1 MRCGVEVNTWLEI
14 RAVFPFTFQER
25 FKSGSLVELRARRM
39 TGLSLASIPL
49 VQQMIIIFICSR
61 VAGGGIGEEEE
72 NTNWER
78 NGTTI
83 LRVKLLYFA
92 TRYAVVT
99 SSILD
104 PTTPHAL
111 HLIVATAVISF
122 SLAKFH
128 GFCTMLLKASL
139 LLFISPAVS
148 DSIRAGIQQTQQPL
162 MPSLPS
168 IQVVLTPVLD
178 ATASLPAVLDI
189 SLSFSSPN
197 LPANTSLVELP
208 LAIGNVPCQA
218 YNGSNPIL
226 AVDDDGILDLTI
238 ADDGQHNLRRW
249 LTSRPTVG
257 AVRLSMTAIPRE
269 IDITTPIG
277 PRIDLRE
284 IDGGLLGSA
293 SSMVPL
299 PATPPH
305 ESYDI
310 TVCWDL
316 SKSRANTTYASSL
329 GEDLCTEIVDKPQA
343 IQALQSSI
351 FAVGPT
357 LHRYPPSTQSPEMSQ
372 FGLFY
377 FGDRVDVPFDVVK
390 LADYVQALFIN
401 MCGFFHDSDT
411 RPYRV
416 FLRASLRGFGGQ
428 GFLSSFMLEYFPSAE
443 VEQWELEWLL
453 AHEAT
458 HNWPLMDSTPG
469 QATGAD
475 NTWYNEGIATYYQ
488 LFLPYRLGKTTPAE
502 FVRQLN
508 MNLQAYFTNP
518 TINMSNEEVAEQT
531 WQNSAA
537 QRLPYH
543 RGLLYFL
550 RLEYHMWQ
558 SSGGKLGIRSP
569 VLQLLERKRK
579 GEAFDLSC
587 WISLVGAAIDNPAVA
602 QEQYRDMAAGGFL
615 SLPPSALSHFDL
627 SVVSTAQERLELGFD
642 TASLNSRVISGTVPG
657 SRAEEAGIKDG
668 DAIVQTKSMY
678 WQVADDISQNMRM
691 RLMRDGVTFDVSYWP
706 RSREKVPSVQV
717 VDAGSVD
724 NHIS

>member
-1 MRCGVEVNTWLEI
+1 
-14 RAVFPFTFQER
+14 
-25 FKSGSLVELRARRM
+25 
-39 TGLSLASIPL
+39 
-49 VQQMIIIFICSR
+49 
-61 VAGGGIGEEEE
+61 
-72 NTNWER
+72 
-78 NGTTI
+78 
-83 LRVKLLYFA
+83 
-92 TRYAVVT
+92 
-99 SSILD
+99 
-104 PTTPHAL
+104 
-111 HLIVATAVISF
+111 
-122 SLAKFH
+122 
-128 GFCTMLLKASL
+128 MLLKASL
-139 LLFISPAVS
+139 LLLISQAVS
-148 DSIRAGIQQTQQPL
+148 DSTRAGVQQNQQP
-162 MPSLPS
+162 MKPTLPS
-168 IQVVLTPVLD
+168 IEVTLTPVFD
-178 ATASLPAVLDI
+178 ATASSSAVLDI
-189 SLSFSSPN
+189 SLSFSPPN

-218 YNGSNPIL
+218 YNGTKSIL

-238 ADDGQHNLRRW
+238 VDDEQHSLRRW

-257 AVRLSMTAIPRE
+257 AVRLSMTALPRE
-269 IDITTPIG
+269 IEITTPLG

-305 ESYDI
+305 QSYDI

-329 GEDLCTEIVDKPQA
+329 GEDLCIEILDKRQA
-343 IQALQSSI
+343 IQALQSSV

-357 LHRYPPSTQSPEMSQ
+357 LHRYPPSSQSPEMSQ

-377 FGDRVDVPFDVVK
+377 FGTAADIPIDVIK
-390 LADYVQALFIN
+390 LADYIQSLFIN

-416 FLRASLRGFGGQ
+416 FLRPSLRGFGGQ

-469 QATGAD
+469 QVTGAD

-488 LFLPYRLGKTTPAE
+488 LFLPYRLGKTTRAE

-518 TINMSNEEVAEQT
+518 TINMSNKEVAEQT

-550 RLEYHMWQ
+550 RLEYLMRQ

-587 WISLVGAAIDNPAVA
+587 WISLVGAAIGNVTVA
-602 QEQYRDMAAGGFL
+602 QEEYREMAAGGFL
-615 SLPPSALSHFDL
+615 SFPPSALSHFDL
-627 SVVSTAQERLELGFD
+627 SVVATDQERLELGFD
-642 TASLNSRVISGTVPG
+642 TASLNSRVISGTIPG
-657 SRAEEAGIKDG
+657 SRADEAGIQDG
-668 DAIVQTKSMY
+668 DAIVQTRSMY
-678 WQVADDISQNMRM
+678 WQVADDISRNMRM
-691 RLMRDGVTFDVSYWP
+691 RLMRDGVVFDVSYWP
-706 RSREKVPSVQV
+706 RSKETVPSLQV
-717 VDAGSVD
+717 VDVGMVH
-724 NHIS
+724 NHFL

>member
-1 MRCGVEVNTWLEI
+1 
-14 RAVFPFTFQER
+14 
-25 FKSGSLVELRARRM
+25 
-39 TGLSLASIPL
+39 
-49 VQQMIIIFICSR
+49 
-61 VAGGGIGEEEE
+61 
-72 NTNWER
+72 
-78 NGTTI
+78 
-83 LRVKLLYFA
+83 
-92 TRYAVVT
+92 
-99 SSILD
+99 
-104 PTTPHAL
+104 
-111 HLIVATAVISF
+111 
-122 SLAKFH
+122 
-128 GFCTMLLKASL
+128 MLLKASL
-139 LLFISPAVS
+139 LLVISQAVS
-148 DSIRAGIQQTQQPL
+148 DSVQAGVRRLQQPL
-162 MPSLPS
+162 MPALSS
-168 IQVVLTPVLD
+168 IEVTLTPD
-178 ATASLPAVLDI
+178 FNATASLPAVLDI
-189 SLSFSSPN
+189 SLSFSPPD
-197 LPANTSLVELP
+197 LPVNASLVELP
-208 LAIGNVPCQA
+208 FAIGNVPCQT
-218 YNGSNPIL
+218 YDGTNPMF

-238 ADDGQHNLRRW
+238 ADDRQHNLRRW

-257 AVRLSMTAIPRE
+257 AVRLSMIAVPRK

-305 ESYDI
+305 HSYEI

-316 SKSRANTTYASSL
+316 SKSPANASYASSL
-329 GEDLCTEIVDKPQA
+329 GEDLCTEIADRSQA

-357 LHRYPPSTQSPEMSQ
+357 LHRYPPSSQSPEKSQ

-377 FGDRVDVPFDVVK
+377 FGTTADDPFDVIK
-390 LADYVQALFIN
+390 LADYIQALFIN

-416 FLRASLRGFGGQ
+416 FLRPSLRGFGGQ
-428 GFLSSFMLEYFPSAE
+428 GFLNSFMLEYFPNVE

-458 HNWPLMDSTPG
+458 HNWPLMDSNPG
-469 QATGAD
+469 QVTGAD

-488 LFLPYRLGKTTPAE
+488 LFLPYRFGKTTKVE
-502 FVRQLN
+502 FVKQLN

-518 TINMSNEEVAEQT
+518 TIIMSNEEVAEQT

-550 RLEYHMWQ
+550 HLEDLMRQ

-569 VLQLLERKRK
+569 VQQLLERKRK
-579 GEAFDLSC
+579 EEAFDLSC
-587 WISLVGAAIDNPAVA
+587 WISLVGTAIGNITVA
-602 QEQYRDMAAGGFL
+602 KEQYRDMAAGGFL
-615 SLPPSALSHFDL
+615 NLPSSTLSHFDL
-627 SVVSTAQERLELGFD
+627 RVVATAQERLELGFD
-642 TASLNSRVISGTVPG
+642 TASLNSRVISGIVLG
-657 SRAEEAGIKDG
+657 SRADEAGIKDG
-668 DAIVQTKSMY
+668 DAIVQTKSI
-678 WQVADDISQNMRM
+678 WQVADDISRNMRM
-691 RLMRDGVTFDVSYWP
+691 RLMRDGVAYDVSYWP

-717 VDAGSVD
+717 VDAGLVD

>member
-1 MRCGVEVNTWLEI
+1 M
-14 RAVFPFTFQER
+14 
-25 FKSGSLVELRARRM
+25 
-39 TGLSLASIPL
+39 
-49 VQQMIIIFICSR
+49 
-61 VAGGGIGEEEE
+61 
-72 NTNWER
+72 
-78 NGTTI
+78 
-83 LRVKLLYFA
+83 KLLHFA

-111 HLIVATAVISF
+111 HLIVATAVIFF

-128 GFCTMLLKASL
+128 GFYTMLLKASL

-178 ATASLPAVLDI
+178 ATASLPAVLKI
-189 SLSFSSPN
+189 SLSFSPPN
-197 LPANTSLVELP
+197 LPANASLVELYI
-208 LAIGNVPCQA
+208 AIGNVPCQA
-218 YNGSNPIL
+218 YNETNPIL

-238 ADDGQHNLRRW
+238 AVGEEHNLRRW

-257 AVRLSMTAIPRE
+257 AVKLFMTALPRE

-277 PRIDLRE
+277 PRVDLRE

-299 PATPPH
+299 PATTPPH
-305 ESYDI
+305 HSYKI
-310 TVCWDL
+310 TVCWNL
-316 SKSRANTTYASSL
+316 SKSHSNTSYASSL
-329 GEDLCTEIVDKPQA
+329 GEDLCTEIADKAQA

-357 LHRYPPSTQSPEMSQ
+357 LHRYPPSSQSPEMSQ

-377 FGDRVDVPFDVVK
+377 FGDRVDVPFDVIK
-390 LADYVQALFIN
+390 LADYIQALFIN
-401 MCGFFHDSDT
+401 MCGYFHDSDT

-416 FLRASLRGFGGQ
+416 FLRPSLRGFGGQ
-428 GFLSSFMLEYFPSAE
+428 GFLSSFMLEYFPNVE

-469 QATGAD
+469 QVTGAD

-488 LFLPYRLGKTTPAE
+488 LFLPYQFGKTTKVE
-502 FVRQLN
+502 FVKQLN

-550 RLEYHMWQ
+550 RLEYLLQQ

-569 VLQLLERKRK
+569 VLQLLERKRR

-587 WISLVGAAIDNPAVA
+587 WISLVGAAIGNITVA
-602 QEQYRDMAAGGFL
+602 KEQYQDMAAGGCL
-615 SLPPSALSHFDL
+615 SLPSTALFHFDL
-627 SVVSTAQERLELGFD
+627 RVIHTAQERLELGFD

-657 SRAEEAGIKDG
+657 SRAEGAGIRDG
-668 DAIVQTKSMY
+668 DAIVQTRSMY
-678 WQVADDISQNMRM
+678 WQVADNIARNMSM
-691 RLMRDGVTFDVSYWP
+691 WLMRDDVEFDVSYWP
-706 RSREKVPSVQV
+706 RSREKVPSLQV
-717 VDAGSVD
+717 VDGGLAD